1 MNGLEASPRYA
12 NSSNQHHTTQETM
25 TRGPGTVSSAS
36 SVVMPLEI
44 AKRPSS
50 TCTSTLIM
58 QPAIMNHN
66 RLKPYSAPT
75 LGVAINS
82 PEPTM
87 QAVMIRPG
95 PRCLR
100 VPRQSVG
107 ASCGPSEDMAAG

>member
-1 MNGLEASPRYA
+1 MN
-12 NSSNQHHTTQETM
+12 NQHQTNHDTM
-25 TRGPGTVSSAS
+25 KRGPGIVFIAS

-87 QAVMIRPG
+87 QAVIMRPG

-100 VPRQSVG
+100 MPRQSFG
-107 ASCGPSEDMAAG
+107 AS